1 MGYAGPKAVSKVNMI
16 LKDKKC
22 NHGLLGNPLKKK
34 AKPSK
39 AGAEAMIEARQN
51 NVKPKEP
58 QSTPSINEFIANRQ
72 RTKGLKLQKRGCK
85 SKYGKK

>member
-1 MGYAGPKAVSKVNMI
+1 
-16 LKDKKC
+16 
-22 NHGLLGNPLKKK
+22 
-34 AKPSK
+34 
-39 AGAEAMIEARQN
+39 MIEARQN
-51 NVKPKEP
+51 NVKPEEP